1 MNKFYKLKQAIFPV
15 ILLAGSCA
23 FAQVQLNQLT
33 DFGTPVK
40 DINNSGKG
48 LHANG
53 YYDFSTNSSSVTE
66 EGVGETVS
74 ITNSGMVLGK
84 IADESGENYIPAM
97 RVDGTWNAFTNM
109 DETLG
114 YTLYAISENGVYAVG
129 QTDWSE
135 ESGVWGFIYNTQTQ
149 TLTILDSPLYEY
161 GAAYGVNNEGI
172 AVGWVDD
179 LPSGTVRMPAYFTE
193 DGTITLIKDTHG
205 EASNINDNNEI
216 VGNFGGAPFIYKIA
230 SDEFTSYEI
239 PADYLSAAFADISD
253 NGIAVGYGETF
264 IEGQGPLRMPIIFHP
279 NLGAQPIFL
288 NDFLNEHDIDTSMLD
303 GIGYK
308 ISSDGNYLGGWS
320 SGPAFMALG
329 WAVYFDDQ
337 IISEPADGCLDAE
350 NGQYPST
357 TFVPACNGAPQ
368 GTTGDL
374 AWTGEYTMVQVTNG
388 TEYIFSLSDP
398 TYFITIGDES
408 GATVLTSGT
417 GSVTWTSNLD
427 GNVRFYAHFDSDCNF
442 DSETFLERYVQ
453 CGEVPPPP
461 SDCED
466 FVVLSNNLENGLFF
480 GGETLQHLATDI
492 PVGDTGFTIY
502 GMEPTVIDV
511 ATSFEFIIYD
521 DASGLP
527 GTQLETRTGTIV
539 GEEVTGNNFGFDFI
553 KYTVAFDTPLALNAN
568 TTYWIEVISDA
579 GGWEST
585 SVSAL
590 GNGDVFYNTNTAD
603 VWTSTGG
610 DEYVFN
616 LICSEL
622 GVSDMNA
629 FDFTYYPNPVKDVLN
644 ISSKKNVQ
652 NVSVFNLAGQQ
663 VINKTSLTNGQIDV
677 TSLAP
682 GVYVFRATL
691 DGGQVET
698 FKIVKK

>member
-33 DFGTPVK
+33 EFGTPVK

-97 RVDGTWNAFTNM
+97 RVDGTWSPLANM

-114 YTLYAISENGVYAVG
+114 YTLYAISENGVYVVG
-129 QTDWSE
+129 QTDWTVETGS
-135 ESGVWGFIYNTQTQ
+135 WGFIYNTQTQ

-253 NGIAVGYGETF
+253 NGIAVGYAETF

-288 NDFLNEHDIDTSMLD
+288 NDFLNEHDIDTSTLD
-303 GIGYK
+303 GIVYK

-320 SGPAFMALG
+320 SGPAVFALG
-329 WAVYFDDQ
+329 WAVYLDDQ
-337 IISEPADGCLDAE
+337 IILEPVDYCDVALNCTDGDLITNVTFAGIDNDSTCSPDGYGDYTNIVAEVNAGETYPISVTVGDGWYERVSLWIDFGNDGSFDAEDFLGEIGDGGQGVTLEDEIAIPADVAVGEYRMRILVYAAGSEEPASEDPCL
-350 NGQYPST
+350 N
-357 TFVPACNGAPQ
+357 
-368 GTTGDL
+368 DL
-374 AWTGEYTMVQVTNG
+374 TLYGEY
-388 TEYIFSLSDP
+388 
-398 TYFITIGDES
+398 
-408 GATVLTSGT
+408 
-417 GSVTWTSNLD
+417 
-427 GNVRFYAHFDSDCNF
+427 
-442 DSETFLERYVQ
+442 
-453 CGEVPPPP
+453 
-461 SDCED
+461 ED
-466 FVVLSNNLENGLFF
+466 
-480 GGETLQHLATDI
+480 
-492 PVGDTGFTIY
+492 
-502 GMEPTVIDV
+502 
-511 ATSFEFIIYD
+511 
-521 DASGLP
+521 
-527 GTQLETRTGTIV
+527 
-539 GEEVTGNNFGFDFI
+539 
-553 KYTVAFDTPLALNAN
+553 YTVN
-568 TTYWIEVISDA
+568 V
-579 GGWEST
+579 G
-585 SVSAL
+585 VM
-590 GNGDVFYNTNTAD
+590 
-603 VWTSTGG
+603 
-610 DEYVFN
+610 
-616 LICSEL
+616 
-622 GVSDMNA
+622 GVSDLNNS
-629 FDFTYYPNPVKDVLN
+629 DLTLYPNPVKDILNFNSKKQIQN
-644 ISSKKNVQ
+644 ISAYNV
-652 NVSVFNLAGQQ
+652 AGQQ
-663 VINKTSLTNGQIDV
+663 VINNAKTLNGKLNV
-677 TSLAP
+677 ASLAP
-682 GVYVFRATL
+682 GVYVFKITL
-691 DGGQVET
+691 EGGKTET
-698 FKIVKK
+698 FKIIKK